1 MYYYLISIIVLAA
14 VFLTEYYTRRHLSA
28 IGALAFIIISFIKYG
43 ISYLSAS
50 LSLMLLLSFCLM
62 YAYSKKRLRVFYAA
76 LGAIAVLF
84 LLCVHYGIATT
95 YATMAFGIGALY
107 GIASSGIESKK
118 QKEQKQNIAIE
129 LRRDY
134 LQILMGAVLVAVL
147 ALMPISGF
155 YLSFYL
161 VLLGIFGI
169 AFSANSKS
177 KHLSVL
183 RNLEKNGVFYGRGAI
198 FLAIGFTILLSLY
211 PDFKVALFGI
221 AVLLFC
227 DPAATIFGLRF
238 GRHAKLPHNRHKSY
252 AGTLSYFVLG
262 SVFGLLLI
270 GYIGI
275 PIALLLALFE
285 SLENKLDDNITVA
298 IAYGVI
304 GALLA

>member
-1 MYYYLISIIVLAA
+1 LYYYLISIIILAA
-14 VFLTEYYTRRHLSA
+14 VFLTEYYTHRHISI
-28 IGALAFIIISFIKYG
+28 IGILAFIALSLIKYG
-43 ISYLSAS
+43 MSYLSAS
-50 LSLMLLLSFCLM
+50 LTAMLLLSFCLM
-62 YAYSKKRLRVFYAA
+62 YAYAVKRFAIFYIA
-76 LGAIAVLF
+76 LGIIAVLF
-84 LLCVHYGIATT
+84 LICVHYGIATT

-107 GIASSGIESKK
+107 GVASSGIESKK
-118 QKEQKQNIAIE
+118 PKAQKQDVAIE

-134 LQILMGAVLVAVL
+134 LQILMGIVLVAVL
-147 ALMPISGF
+147 GLMSISGF

-183 RNLEKNGVFYGRGAI
+183 RNLEKSGVFYGRGAI

-227 DPAATIFGLRF
+227 DPIATIFGLRF
-238 GRHAKLPHNRHKSY
+238 GRSAKLPYNRKKSY
-252 AGTLSYFVLG
+252 AGTLSYFILG
-262 SVFGLLLI
+262 SVFGLLLV

-275 PIALLLALFE
+275 PIALLLAIFE
-285 SLENKLDDNITVA
+285 SLGNKLDDNITIA

-304 GALLA
+304 GSLLA

>member
-1 MYYYLISIIVLAA
+1 MYYYLISIVVLAA
-14 VFLTEYYTRRHLSA
+14 VFLTEYYTRRHISV
-28 IGALAFIIISFIKYG
+28 IGMLAFVAISFARYG

-50 LSLMLLLSFCLM
+50 LSAMLLLAFLLM
-62 YAYSKKRLRVFYAA
+62 YAYATKRYAAFYGA
-76 LGAIAVLF
+76 LGAVAVLF

-95 YATMAFGIGALY
+95 YATMAFGMGALY
-107 GIASSGIESKK
+107 GIASSGIESSRSKP
-118 QKEQKQNIAIE
+118 QKQDIGTE

-134 LQILMGAVLVAVL
+134 LQILMGAALVA
-147 ALMPISGF
+147 ALGLMGISGF

-177 KHLSVL
+177 KSLSVL

-198 FLAIGFTILLSLY
+198 FLAIGFTILMSLY
-211 PDFKVALFGI
+211 PDFRVAMFGI

-227 DPAATIFGLRF
+227 DPIATIFGLRF
-238 GRHAKLPHNRHKSY
+238 GRKAKLPYNKKKSY
-252 AGTLSYFVLG
+252 AGTLSYFILG
-262 SVFGLLLI
+262 SVFGVLLI

-285 SLENKLDDNITVA
+285 SLGNKLDDNVTVA
-298 IAYGVI
+298 IAYGII

>member
-1 MYYYLISIIVLAA
+1 MYYYLISIIILAA
-14 VFLTEYYTRRHLSA
+14 VFLTEYYTRRHISI
-28 IGALAFIIISFIKYG
+28 IGILAFIAISFITYG
-43 ISYLSAS
+43 MSYLSAS
-50 LSLMLLLSFCLM
+50 LSAMLLLSFCLM
-62 YAYSKKRLRVFYAA
+62 YAYAAKRLAIFYAA
-76 LGAIAVLF
+76 LGAIALLF
-84 LLCVHYGIATT
+84 LICVHYGIATT

-107 GIASSGIESKK
+107 GVASSGIESKK
-118 QKEQKQNIAIE
+118 PKPQKQDIDIE

-134 LQILMGAVLVAVL
+134 LQILIGIVLVAVL
-147 ALMPISGF
+147 GFMDISGF

-169 AFSANSKS
+169 AFSSNSRS
-177 KHLSVL
+177 RHLSVL

-238 GRHAKLPHNRHKSY
+238 GRSATLPYNRKKSY
-252 AGTLSYFVLG
+252 AGTLSYFILG
-262 SVFGLLLI
+262 SVFGLLLV
-270 GYIGI
+270 GYVGI
-275 PIALLLALFE
+275 PIALLLAIFE

-304 GALLA
+304 GVLLA

>member
-1 MYYYLISIIVLAA
+1 MYYYLISIIILAA
-14 VFLTEYYTRRHLSA
+14 VFLTEYYTRRRISI
-28 IGALAFIIISFIKYG
+28 IGILAFIAISFIKYG
-43 ISYLSAS
+43 MSYLSAS
-50 LSLMLLLSFCLM
+50 LTAMLLLSFCLM
-62 YAYSKKRLRVFYAA
+62 YAYAAKRFAIFYAA
-76 LGAIAVLF
+76 LGIIAVLF
-84 LLCVHYGIATT
+84 LICVHYGIATT
-95 YATMAFGIGALY
+95 YAPMAFGIGSLY

-118 QKEQKQNIAIE
+118 PKVQKQDVAIE

-134 LQILMGAVLVAVL
+134 LQILMGIVLVAVL
-147 ALMPISGF
+147 GLMSISGF

-211 PDFKVALFGI
+211 PNFKVALFGI

-227 DPAATIFGLRF
+227 DPIATIFGLRF
-238 GRHAKLPHNRHKSY
+238 GRSAKLPYNRKKSY
-252 AGTLSYFVLG
+252 AGTLSYFILG
-262 SVFGLLLI
+262 SVFGLLLV

-275 PIALLLALFE
+275 PIALLLAIFE
-285 SLENKLDDNITVA
+285 SLGNKLDDNITIA

-304 GALLA
+304 GSLLA